1 MLRSHCAIGPFFR
14 SSFRIQWKTPTI
26 AHDHRND
33 RLSRS
38 LGGTM
43 GPRQRP
49 PTQPGEILP
58 KEILEP
64 MGISQ
69 MVLAKARRVPVQR
82 ANTLINGKRGVSA
95 ETAR

>member
-1 MLRSHCAIGPFFR
+1 
-14 SSFRIQWKTPTI
+14 
-26 AHDHRND
+26 
-33 RLSRS
+33 
-38 LGGTM
+38 M

-49 PTQPGEILP
+49 PTHPGEILA

-82 ANTLINGKRGVSA
+82 VNTLINGKRGVSA
-95 ETAR
+95 ETTRLPARRLNTTAEFWINLQTAWALDEAAQGLRRASA